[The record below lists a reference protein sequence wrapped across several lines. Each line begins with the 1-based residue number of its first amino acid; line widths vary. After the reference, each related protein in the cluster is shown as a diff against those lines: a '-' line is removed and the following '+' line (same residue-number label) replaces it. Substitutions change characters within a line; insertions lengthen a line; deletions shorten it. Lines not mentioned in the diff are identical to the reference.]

1 MTLDRLLLTDW
12 AGEFFALALFDMA
25 GEWLVSLYPLMMESS
40 PSSTDG
46 CLLGDGRSRGE
57 DATRRDMVLRFGA
70 GDDWV
75 LPIDLRCGVLEGG
88 GIVEMVS
95 RLMLV
100 MEISAVV
107 SCTDDGEGTL
117 LSRERGL
124 RVSDSEKR
132 SEARLEIR
140 WSLGDKVRDC
150 EAGTGMVSDDGLSG
164 CFLSGDER
172 KPKSAFIA
180 RKQRGKKQGR
190 EKKKK
195 GLAR

>member
-117 LSRERGL
+117 LSRERYLKVSLQLL
-124 RVSDSEKR
+124 RQSRRQRQGASVVGQVHQQ
-132 SEARLEIR
+132 
-140 WSLGDKVRDC
+140 LGTYRA
-150 EAGTGMVSDDGLSG
+150 AG
-164 CFLSGDER
+164 FR
-172 KPKSAFIA
+172 F
-180 RKQRGKKQGR
+180 
-190 EKKKK
+190 
-195 GLAR
+195 